1 MCVSQKKE
9 NAPLEIKVYIFS
21 FKYTIFIYILTFV
34 QVHRNKKKEEKQ
46 QLYLFKKFWKKKGYL
61 KHGFVFVTFFELNII
76 SN

>member
-1 MCVSQKKE
+1 
-9 NAPLEIKVYIFS
+9 
-21 FKYTIFIYILTFV
+21 V